1 MVYGIMY
8 LSIHTMRVKVTLIA
22 TLILTLMPEMPM
34 NKGLWTI
41 CESMRVNCAKK
52 LLWNWIKNAA
62 LDLRLRVLQQYNST
76 LDFFK
81 NH

>member
-22 TLILTLMPEMPM
+22 TLILTLISEMPM

-52 LLWNWIKNAA
+52 LLCDWIKMP
-62 LDLRLRVLQQYNST
+62 RWI
-76 LDFFK
+76 
-81 NH
+81 